1 MLGPGSERDWDVLR
15 LLALGQSD
23 AEIAAALGISPALAA
38 AHRMRLVD
46 NLGRGDRAYPG
57 CGALDDHATCPV
69 CGLAL
74 G

>member
-1 MLGPGSERDWDVLR
+1 MLDAGPERDWDVLR

-38 AHRMRLVD
+38 AHRMRLMD
-46 NLGRGDRAYPG
+46 NLGRGGRAHPS
-57 CGALDDHATCPV
+57 CRALDDHATCPV
-69 CGLAL
+69 CGIAL